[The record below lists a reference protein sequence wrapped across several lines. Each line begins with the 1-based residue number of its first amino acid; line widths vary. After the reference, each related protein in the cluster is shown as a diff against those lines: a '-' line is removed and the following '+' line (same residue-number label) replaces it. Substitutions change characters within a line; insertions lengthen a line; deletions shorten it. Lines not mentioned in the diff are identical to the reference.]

1 MFQIKMFH
9 QFVKDSF
16 EAPSI
21 IVLKT
26 STCFKRTPQL
36 SQWRCD
42 NVVTTSLLTL
52 WQCFGLVKNESCA
65 DVSFRRCDNVA
76 LRRYQDVATTL
87 LQYYNIKHLR
97 PATLLK
103 KELWY
108 RCLPVNFVKL
118 LRIPFLQ
125 NTSGGLLLCFE
136 HAQMFYISH
145 FTYHLRYYMIIGY
158 CWSC

>member
-1 MFQIKMFH
+1 MCIRNSLSLNCRMFQIKMFH

-36 SQWRCD
+36 SHQRCD

-52 WQCFGLVKNESCA
+52 SQRFGMAKNESCV

-87 LQYYNIKHLR
+87 LQYYNIKHWISR
-97 PATLLK
+97 PFC
-103 KELWY
+103 Y
-108 RCLPVNFVKL
+108 
-118 LRIPFLQ
+118 
-125 NTSGGLLLCFE
+125 GLF
-136 HAQMFYISH
+136 
-145 FTYHLRYYMIIGY
+145 
-158 CWSC
+158 